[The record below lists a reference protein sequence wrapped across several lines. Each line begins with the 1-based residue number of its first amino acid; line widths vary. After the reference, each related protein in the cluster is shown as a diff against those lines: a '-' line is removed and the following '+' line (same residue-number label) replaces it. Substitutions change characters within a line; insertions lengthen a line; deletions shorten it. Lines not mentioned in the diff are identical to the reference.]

1 MILNDSQMKS
11 LFFALLAIASFAA
24 DSFGQTVI
32 NSLPYTIT
40 APGTYVLGS
49 NLVYSSAGGAA
60 VTILSS
66 NVTLDL
72 GGHYLYFPGT
82 PTSNVGVYVHNAGNV
97 IIQNGIIAVF
107 YYGVYIEHTGG
118 TALNSGDIVQ
128 DLRVTDVRYGV
139 VLTTVAGSIVRNNQI
154 TSLTAGSGAGIYSVG
169 GGNLASGNLIS
180 GFDEGVFGGGGNYC
194 LENMVSNCAF
204 GLALSASDKYRF
216 NTTFNCTT
224 PFAGGTA
231 LTDENN

>member
-1 MILNDSQMKS
+1 MKS

-24 DSFGQTVI
+24 DSFGQTIISSV
-32 NSLPYTIT
+32 PYTIS

-49 NLVYSSAGGAA
+49 NLTYSSAAGAA
-60 VTILSS
+60 ITILSS

-107 YYGVYIEHTGG
+107 RYGVYVEHTGG
-118 TALNSGDIVQ
+118 TALNSGNIVQ
-128 DLRVTDVRYGV
+128 NLRLTNVNIGV
-139 VLTTVAGSIVRNNQI
+139 VLSTVAGSIVRNNQI
-154 TSLTAGSGAGIYSVG
+154 TPLTSNHGTGIDSEGAG
-169 GGNLASGNLIS
+169 GNLIS
-180 GFDEGVFGGGGNYC
+180 GNVISGFGAGVFSGGDNYS
-194 LENMVSNCAF
+194 LENMVSNCGF
-204 GLALSASDKYRF
+204 GFFLSASDKYRF

-224 PFAGGTA
+224 PFNGGTP